1 MDVRLSPGVYLNEKS
16 FQGLVAS
23 ASETTVA
30 VIGAAAKGPEEPVL
44 ITSQQQLLSKFGN
57 PLIDDPAVYSAL
69 VVLSQCSRLYFRRV
83 VGAAGVAAKGT
94 ATTGGWVFEATSK
107 GTWYN
112 NCEVV
117 ITDISPEE
125 DAESL
130 YSIAVRKGTEVL
142 ETYMVSPDKTKGN
155 YILTVINQAEDAS
168 ISVTAGSTD
177 ELGVETIKLTGGVDA
192 NTGITAE
199 EYNAA
204 VDDFADVDIT
214 QIDIMLLPGVTGT
227 TLQPAQQHAQT
238 VCETRGDCVV
248 VLDTSVAL
256 SVDEAINYVNVVDES
271 GSVKRFNSSYSVFY
285 WPHCKVSDSYNK
297 VTRLIPPSAFAVAQY
312 IYTDK
317 NFNVWNAPAGLKRG
331 VIQGILG
338 LEYQPTQEDRDKLL
352 GNTNVVNP
360 FVIYRGQGPVI
371 FGNKTTLRDDSTDL
385 TRVNVRRMVCWVKR
399 AVAMSSAY
407 LLFDQNDEYLWNEW
421 KNLIDPILRPI
432 KATRGL
438 KDYNLICDAS
448 VNTPEVVKAK
458 TMKAK
463 IELVPIA
470 AVDVID
476 LEFMVTDEVTTVTE

>member
-16 FQGLVAS
+16 FQSLVAS

-44 ITSQQQLLSKFGN
+44 VTSQQQLLSKFGN

-83 VGAAGVAAKGT
+83 VGVAGAAAKGT

-107 GTWYN
+107 GTWSNGY
-112 NCEVV
+112 EVV
-117 ITDISPEE
+117 ITPVGEASDNT
-125 DAESL
+125 
-130 YSIAVRKGTEVL
+130 YSIAVKKGTEVL
-142 ETYMVSPDKTKGN
+142 ETYMVSPDETKAN
-155 YILTVINQAEDAS
+155 YILTVINQAEDAI
-168 ISVTAGSTD
+168 ISVTAGTTNQ
-177 ELGVETIKLTGGVDA
+177 LAAETITLSGGVDG
-192 NTGITAE
+192 NTNITAD

-204 VDDFADVDIT
+204 VDDFADVDTT

-227 TLQPAQQHAQT
+227 ALQSAQQHAQT
-238 VCETRGDCVV
+238 VCENRGDCIV
-248 VLDTSVAL
+248 VLDIPVAL
-256 SVDEAINYVNVVDES
+256 SVDDAINYVNAVDDT

-285 WPHCKVSDSYNK
+285 WPHCKVADTYNK

-331 VIQGILG
+331 VIQGIVG

-352 GNTNVVNP
+352 GNTNVINP

-371 FGNKTTLRDDSTDL
+371 FGNRTTLRDNSSDL

-438 KDYNLICDAS
+438 KDYRLICDAS
-448 VNTPEVVKAK
+448 VNTPEVIKAR

-470 AVDVID
+470 AVDVIN
-476 LEFMVTDEVTTVTE
+476 LEFMVTDEITTVTE